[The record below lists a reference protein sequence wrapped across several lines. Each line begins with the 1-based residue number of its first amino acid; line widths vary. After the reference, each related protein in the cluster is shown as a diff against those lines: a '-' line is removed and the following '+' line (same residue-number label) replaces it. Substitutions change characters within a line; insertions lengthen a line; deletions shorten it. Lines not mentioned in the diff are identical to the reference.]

1 MTMQGV
7 KHLFVDTNILIYA
20 TNSASPWHQAAMD
33 ALQAARRQG
42 VELVVSPQI
51 LREYLAAATRP
62 CSAGETL
69 PLDAILANVRAF
81 QANFRLVEENALVS
95 ARLVDLVSQVAVGG
109 KQIHDA
115 NIVATMQTY
124 GLTHLLTRNT
134 ADFVRFAHLIT
145 LVSLPV
151 AV

>member
-7 KHLFVDTNILIYA
+7 KHLFVDTNILIFA

-62 CSAGETL
+62 GSAGETL
-69 PLDAILANVRAF
+69 PLDAILANVRTF

-124 GLTHLLTRNT
+124 GLPTC
-134 ADFVRFAHLIT
+134 
-145 LVSLPV
+145 
-151 AV
+151 